1 MTKTA
6 VDLRAEER
14 ALGRPEGDPP
24 YQLHLPVFEGPLDLL
39 LHLIQREQLN
49 IYDIP
54 IALVTEQYLTYLA
67 TMRELNLDVASEF
80 LVMAATLLA
89 IKARMLLPK
98 PEKTEA
104 DEEEEAL
111 DPRQALVESLI
122 EYRRF
127 KEASARLKELEEQ
140 QVLRFWRPPGELPPM
155 PPGISPEI
163 TLNDLVA
170 AFRQVVESLVPE
182 EPTMIKR
189 DEVTLRDRMR
199 QVLRR
204 LASSKRGLT
213 FGQILGPNRSRLN
226 VVISFLAV
234 LELIRLRR
242 VIVQQPMPFGEM
254 IVYYRHAE

>member
-1 MTKTA
+1 M
-6 VDLRAEER
+6 DRA
-14 ALGRPEGDPP
+14 PGDQP
-24 YQLHLPVFEGPLDLL
+24 YQLHLPAFEGPLDLL
-39 LHLIQREQLN
+39 LHLIKQEQLN

-54 IALVTEQYLTYLA
+54 IALVTEQYLAYLA
-67 TMRELNLDVASEF
+67 TMQELNLDVASEF

-98 PEKTEA
+98 PEKTEPA
-104 DEEEEAL
+104 EGEEEAI
-111 DPRQALVESLI
+111 DPREALIASLL
-122 EYRRF
+122 EYRRY
-127 KEASARLKELEEQ
+127 KEAAERLKELGDLQ
-140 QVLRFWRPPGELPPM
+140 ALRFWRPPAELPPM
-155 PPGISPEI
+155 PPGISPEV

-182 EPTMIKR
+182 EPATIRR
-189 DEVTLRDRMR
+189 DEITLRDKMR

-204 LASSKRGLT
+204 LASSRRGLS
-213 FGQILGPNRSRLN
+213 FGQILGPTPSRLN

-254 IVYYRHAE
+254 IVYYRHVE